1 MGHINTETPGGLKVY
16 FVLLD
21 EKYSKVGFNFFRLD
35 FFVAMYSVTQ
45 KTNKGGSC

>member
-21 EKYSKVGFNFFRLD
+21 EKYSKVGFNFFRLV
-35 FFVAMYSVTQ
+35 FFCRNVFGDS
-45 KTNKGGSC
+45 KD